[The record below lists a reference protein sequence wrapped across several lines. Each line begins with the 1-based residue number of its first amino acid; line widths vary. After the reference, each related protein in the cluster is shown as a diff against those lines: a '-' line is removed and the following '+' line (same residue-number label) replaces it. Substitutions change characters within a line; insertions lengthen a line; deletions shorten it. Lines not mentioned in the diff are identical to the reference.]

1 MYLRKTVAVH
11 QVHHCIVLGMHCNVI
26 YQAKYAMEHGHYV
39 IPYLQTKMGFQ
50 YTSGEKREHT
60 KNTSWSDAKKQ
71 DMYAND

>member
-1 MYLRKTVAVH
+1 
-11 QVHHCIVLGMHCNVI
+11 VI
-26 YQAKYAMEHGHYV
+26 YQAKYAMEHGHCV

-50 YTSGEKREHT
+50 YTPVEKREHT